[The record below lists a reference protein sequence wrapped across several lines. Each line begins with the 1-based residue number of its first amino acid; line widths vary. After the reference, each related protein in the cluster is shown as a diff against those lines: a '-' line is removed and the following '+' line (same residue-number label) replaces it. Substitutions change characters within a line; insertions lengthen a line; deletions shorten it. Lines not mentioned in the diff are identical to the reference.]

1 MMLKIHVKLVCG
13 LVVILLFAG
22 LCVAGEEGFTIAVAS
37 DSPEATGQVS
47 TVAARAA
54 YFLFFDKDGELL
66 EAAANPYAD
75 VAGGAG
81 PRAAG
86 FLIDKHIQVV
96 IAGHFGSK
104 MSNALKADNIQCIEK
119 QGIIIDEVERVIHAK

>member
-1 MMLKIHVKLVCG
+1 MKNIHVNILWG
-13 LVVILLFAG
+13 LMVLLLLAG
-22 LCVAGEEGFTIAVAS
+22 HGVAGDEDFTIAVAS
-37 DSPEATGQVS
+37 ESPEATGQIS

-54 YFLFFDKDGELL
+54 YFLFFDKDGDLL
-66 EAAANPYAD
+66 EAAVNPYAD

-81 PRAAG
+81 PRAAR

-104 MSNALKADNIQCIEK
+104 MSNALKAENIQYIEG
-119 QGIIIDEVERVIHAK
+119 QGTIRDEVEKVIHAK